1 MIFQQ
6 DFNTPHIFSPIQ
18 IATPQPFSPK
28 ATTILSREERMRLRK
43 QERRRRKLQEIK
55 SGVKRFIAMLF
66 SHIGLSGLVIAYTI
80 VGGLLFGGIE
90 RGKEK
95 EVKTLA
101 YEYRIDASNEFLQLV
116 FGEIHNYLAKQPQK
130 CNDTIALLEFV
141 IDFLEKEKP
150 KKKTYSVE
158 NLKDTLDNRDIN
170 HENNTEIL
178 NTTDSVN
185 RSTFKNFENINFN
198 ASMATN
204 YSTNLSKLNTPKNS
218 VGLYYKNVTNIVSGL
233 ESDNIRGEYSLK
245 AQFILLLRGRVQIAL
260 MEFTKRVVDFIET
273 DGWNGNDSMEDL
285 KWSFAGSVLY
295 AITVIT
301 TIGYGHATPKT
312 NLGKFMT
319 IIYALI
325 GIPLMFLYLSNIGD
339 YLADIFRVIYSR
351 TCRTSCE
358 RFCSASLFNNNNNN
372 HNMNKQIEQMN
383 QLTNNNNNEPVDND
397 PTVNPVHSH
406 GRRRKRILLPPFH
419 TKMSDY
425 DTSMNNNNKV
435 NCTNEKT
442 KSDPVNLNDIDNKTN
457 ITTEGVTKS
466 PKSRLNNKKIE
477 LFHHLKNKQFFI
489 KFLNYSQKSREYIR
503 KSCMVPFFRSDHPNA
518 LTQKAKNNLRD
529 LFHPPFSWLQ
539 KMMRTLI
546 YENQFKSTSVFVDD
560 NPDNQYTNYPNIFFQ
575 NYHQGT
581 EFDLMHNIPT
591 STINSNTMK
600 NVASQNNI
608 LNNQIDSLS
617 CRTTALVESNNFND
631 ISSSNTYHESKQLY
645 EQLTKQMYTSNQ
657 TMKYKH
663 YGTLP
668 TYNSTLSNTFHSN
681 GYIFTSPKSMPT
693 IETLPIFNQS
703 KLYNLQNDSTKYFT
717 YDGQHRKFYL
727 MARYLRSAQRQRR
740 HKRRVQKRLQEQ
752 ELSEK
757 KKLENEKLYGT
768 LFSHQSHQTLDDK
781 RKNIHKVKSL
791 TSISDDKASTGSTV
805 LSGPGMEDYNN
816 GRIRL
821 LCWKDIDID
830 LEVRSIDEND
840 DICGL
845 KNIENTKDCNTTTTV
860 DGTTV
865 IVNMNVSEP
874 ISHMNKKC
882 STKSS
887 MSKIKCNQN
896 RCKTH
901 NSKSHI
907 NLEHS
912 AQNDLSLVQTMTEP
926 KDATPKYCAMLNKN
940 AILSSHPQSPLKVEC
955 SSSKPFHKLLTHS
968 ISTSDTEKLYD
979 FKTLPNSIRPDPAA
993 IHMSYHQIPMNK
1005 LTVSKSGLSSLP
1017 IHNSLQQ
1024 KQTSQIPTTF
1034 ENRTKI
1040 SPKLNQNLS
1049 FFPTA
1054 TSPNLLSNSFHYS
1067 QPNQCST
1074 MSFLPEYHSLQPD
1087 LFHRLLQSTVIPNP
1101 FATCE
1106 DVSRDIKP
1114 EQLGRSRL
1122 SLASSRG
1129 DLDSEIVVQLSYYSQ
1144 RGSRK
1149 SEDLSFFSYR
1159 DGFSAEEDVS
1169 KVTVP
1174 ISLSLV
1180 IMTTYILIGAIVFSI
1195 WQDPDYLKWSYF
1207 CFITLSTI
1215 GFGDIVP
1222 GTKIDSTNPKEKMI
1236 IICLYVAIGLSVF
1249 AMCFKLMQEE
1259 VVDKMKWFA
1268 LRVGILKRK
1277 ETTDTTDRS
1286 LYPMSRL

>member
-1 MIFQQ
+1 MEDELTKHFVIKLSCRVLSRFETGKHALYLHAQ
-6 DFNTPHIFSPIQ
+6 
-18 IATPQPFSPK
+18 K
-28 ATTILSREERMRLRK
+28 ATQM
-43 QERRRRKLQEIK
+43 RKL
-55 SGVKRFIAMLF
+55 R
-66 SHIGLSGLVIAYTI
+66 
-80 VGGLLFGGIE
+80 
-90 RGKEK
+90 
-95 EVKTLA
+95 
-101 YEYRIDASNEFLQLV
+101 
-116 FGEIHNYLAKQPQK
+116 
-130 CNDTIALLEFV
+130 
-141 IDFLEKEKP
+141 
-150 KKKTYSVE
+150 
-158 NLKDTLDNRDIN
+158 
-170 HENNTEIL
+170 
-178 NTTDSVN
+178 
-185 RSTFKNFENINFN
+185 
-198 ASMATN
+198 
-204 YSTNLSKLNTPKNS
+204 
-218 VGLYYKNVTNIVSGL
+218 
-233 ESDNIRGEYSLK
+233 
-245 AQFILLLRGRVQIAL
+245 
-260 MEFTKRVVDFIET
+260 
-273 DGWNGNDSMEDL
+273 
-285 KWSFAGSVLY
+285 
-295 AITVIT
+295 
-301 TIGYGHATPKT
+301 
-312 NLGKFMT
+312 
-319 IIYALI
+319 
-325 GIPLMFLYLSNIGD
+325 
-339 YLADIFRVIYSR
+339 
-351 TCRTSCE
+351 
-358 RFCSASLFNNNNNN
+358 
-372 HNMNKQIEQMN
+372 
-383 QLTNNNNNEPVDND
+383 
-397 PTVNPVHSH
+397 
-406 GRRRKRILLPPFH
+406 
-419 TKMSDY
+419 
-425 DTSMNNNNKV
+425 
-435 NCTNEKT
+435 
-442 KSDPVNLNDIDNKTN
+442 
-457 ITTEGVTKS
+457 
-466 PKSRLNNKKIE
+466 
-477 LFHHLKNKQFFI
+477 
-489 KFLNYSQKSREYIR
+489 
-503 KSCMVPFFRSDHPNA
+503 
-518 LTQKAKNNLRD
+518 KAKNNLRD

-1024 KQTSQIPTTF
+1024 RQTSQIPNTIA
-1034 ENRTKI
+1034 NRTKI
-1040 SPKLNQNLS
+1040 PPKLNQNLS
-1049 FFPTA
+1049 YFPTA

-1087 LFHRLLQSTVIPNP
+1087 SFQRLLQSTVIPNP

-1222 GTKIDSTNPKEKMI
+1222 ARPPWKTWKHWTAVSSYYGTPQQCASTNPLSRDSNPGPTSFEPEPLTESTNKLFCVHFDSLSYILCTKIDSTNPKEKMI